1 MDNTQAYQ
9 LGHALGAIVV
19 IVALIAFY
27 FLPTIVAFIL
37 RHHYRWPIFV
47 VNLVAGAP
55 IVRIVAETNNWM
67 ERAKAQDLSGSL
79 GDYYKGDA

>member
-27 FLPTIVAFIL
+27 FLPTNVAFIR

-47 VNLVAGAP
+47 VNLVAGWTLIGLLGCFVWAVWP
-55 IVRIVAETNNWM
+55 G
-67 ERAKAQDLSGSL
+67 GSREWSA
-79 GDYYKGDA
+79 GST

>member
-27 FLPTIVAFIL
+27 FLPTIVAFIR

-47 VNLVAGAP
+47 VNLVAGWTL
-55 IVRIVAETNNWM
+55 IG
-67 ERAKAQDLSGSL
+67 LL
-79 GDYYKGDA
+79 GCFVWAVWPRRQQGMVGWST

>member
-27 FLPTIVAFIL
+27 FLPTIVAFIR

-47 VNLVAGAP
+47 VNLVDSSSTWILTASM
-55 IVRIVAETNNWM
+55 RIDSASSSSSSAN
-67 ERAKAQDLSGSL
+67 RARCRSNRSR
-79 GDYYKGDA
+79 